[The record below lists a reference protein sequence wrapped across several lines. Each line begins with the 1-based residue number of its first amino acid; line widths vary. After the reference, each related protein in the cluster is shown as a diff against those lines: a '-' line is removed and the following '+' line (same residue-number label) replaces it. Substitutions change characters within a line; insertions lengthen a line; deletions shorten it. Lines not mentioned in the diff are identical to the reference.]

1 MGILTSIRCG
11 TSTYDGPHRPDS
23 DQLLS
28 DSLVENRSNREGH
41 DDAVLT
47 AEECVDLVE
56 GVAGEVEGDE
66 MKRMSRAGISRGG
79 TPVQN

>member
-1 MGILTSIRCG
+1 MEILTSIRCG
-11 TSTYDGPHRPDS
+11 TSTCHGPYRPDS

-28 DSLVENRSNREGH
+28 DGLVDHLSNREGR

-56 GVAGEVEGDE
+56 GG
-66 MKRMSRAGISRGG
+66 RW
-79 TPVQN
+79 